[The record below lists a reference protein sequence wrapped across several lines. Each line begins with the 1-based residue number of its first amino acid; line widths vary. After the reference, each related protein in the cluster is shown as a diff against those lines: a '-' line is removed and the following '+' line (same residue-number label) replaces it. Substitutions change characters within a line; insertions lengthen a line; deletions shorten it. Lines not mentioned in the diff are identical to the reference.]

1 MRKTSKLV
9 AYLALALTVF
19 VVSPIDD
26 IIFAAVFGSVLFG
39 FGTIGFYCLSI
50 ITTFF
55 SVFMWRVGK
64 KKSQLKEV
72 KTLEK
77 SDAPL

>member
-1 MRKTSKLV
+1 
-9 AYLALALTVF
+9 LALALTVF

-26 IIFAAVFGSVLFG
+26 IIFAAIFGSVLFG

-50 ITTFF
+50 TLTLF
-55 SVFMWRVGK
+55 SVCMWHVEK

-72 KTLEK
+72 QTIKKSNATL
-77 SDAPL
+77 

>member
-1 MRKTSKLV
+1 MRKNSKFV

-26 IIFAAVFGSVLFG
+26 IIFAALFSSALFG

-50 ITTFF
+50 IMTLF

-72 KTLEK
+72 KPLEK
-77 SDAPL
+77 SDATP